1 MKNGKKTVA
10 LFLTALMLA
19 ALCPVAC
26 RKPLPLLEQTAQR
39 TADEAAD
46 DTIPDNV
53 CNLED
58 IIGENGET
66 DCEAA
71 LYADYC
77 NNFAEM
83 EDISLLI
90 VYGRVRGVKPASD
103 RKLAQEAEVEI
114 LATYKGKTYS
124 TIRLFQ
130 LYDNAVEEGGEYL
143 LFLGSQYPDDEGS
156 NVFYTVGGCQGSIEL
171 NAEGEN
177 VKFCLN
183 SAAIYD
189 DDFAAWVDANLS
201 DLIGG
206 YCAIYAVGN
215 TADRNAD
222 RYGEYEG

>member
-1 MKNGKKTVA
+1 MKSSMRTLATALAALLAA
-10 LFLTALMLA
+10 LFLA
-19 ALCPVAC
+19 ACASERNIVYEPT
-26 RKPLPLLEQTAQR
+26 PQR
-39 TADEAAD
+39 EADEAED
-46 DTIPDNV
+46 ETVPDNV
-53 CNLED
+53 LNLED
-58 IIGENGET
+58 IIGEDGEA
-66 DCEAA
+66 DEDAA
-71 LYADYC
+71 LYADYA
-77 NNFAEM
+77 FSFSEM
-83 EDISLLI
+83 EEISALI
-90 VYGRVRGVKPASD
+90 VRGRVKSVRPASE
-103 RKLAQEAEVEI
+103 RKLAQQAEVEI